1 MSASKVYRVAVLSGA
16 GHTYM
21 PLAMAAHPRFTPV
34 VVAEDASAADWCHER
49 GEALARQLQVPYVRN
64 IEQAIA
70 DFTTDVACVLPNTA
84 RNVDLSERAA
94 TAGQH
99 IWQDKPM
106 AESVA
111 DCDRIVAA
119 VERAGVRFQLYTSN
133 TLAAI
138 RQARRM
144 LDAGDIGLPYAIH
157 VDFYFAKDAGVLRD
171 SGETEAV
178 PPSWLSG
185 GELSVEGIY
194 PLAYIQ
200 SLLRVRVQKVFARTT
215 AHFFQRHA
223 DRGVEDLASV
233 TLEMERGIVGSLC
246 IGRIGR
252 PSHPNTGE
260 IKLHILGS
268 HGALVIAQPRPEVA
282 VYARSLKP
290 TDSRHRSIADDV
302 NALQLHE
309 FARAI
314 DNGGPT
320 ATDARL
326 GRAICATVVAAK
338 ESARTGA
345 VVAVA

>member
-1 MSASKVYRVAVLSGA
+1 MSGSKVYRVAVLSGA

-21 PLAMAAHPRFTPV
+21 PLAMAKHPRFKPV
-34 VVAEDASAADWCHER
+34 VVAEDASAPDWCHER
-49 GEALARQLQVPYVRN
+49 GAALARQLEVPYVRDL
-64 IEQAIA
+64 ERGLA
-70 DFTTDVACVLPNTA
+70 DFQTEVACVLPNTA
-84 RNVDLSERAA
+84 RNADVSVRAA
-94 TAGQH
+94 QARHH

-106 AESVA
+106 AESVV

-133 TLAAI
+133 TLASI

-171 SGETEAV
+171 SGESEVV

-200 SLLRVRVQKVFARTT
+200 SLFRVRVQRVFARTT

-233 TLEMERGIVGSLC
+233 TLEMARGIVGSLC

-268 HGALVIAQPRPEVA
+268 HGALVITQARPEVA
-282 VYARSLKP
+282 VYARGLKP
-290 TDSRHRSIADDV
+290 ADARHRSTGDDA

-314 DNGGPT
+314 DTGSST

-326 GRAICATVVAAK
+326 GRDICATVMAAK
-338 ESARTGA
+338 ESGRTGTP
-345 VVAVA
+345 VAVT